1 MAPLYER
8 TGALNWRPKRRIVA
22 RAVTVSVVLT
32 YTVIR
37 FSHLCAERSPNGRDS
52 TSALR
57 TGLR

>member
-1 MAPLYER
+1 MALLYGR
-8 TGALNWRPKRRIVA
+8 TEALNGSKRRIVA

-32 YTVIR
+32 YMVIR

>member
-1 MAPLYER
+1 MALLYGR
-8 TGALNWRPKRRIVA
+8 TEALNGSKRRIVA

-32 YTVIR
+32 YTVIW